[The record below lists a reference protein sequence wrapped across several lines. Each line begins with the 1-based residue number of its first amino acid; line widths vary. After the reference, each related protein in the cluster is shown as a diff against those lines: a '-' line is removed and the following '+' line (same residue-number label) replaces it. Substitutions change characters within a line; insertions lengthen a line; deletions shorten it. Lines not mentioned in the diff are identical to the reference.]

1 MHLDLL
7 LQFHEKKCLKF
18 GSGQALARPLQTSR
32 TRTHGLGIGNNME
45 EIRRLVAERLAAET
59 LLVALLSRF
68 DDHDASTRATIN
80 DAFDHATRFLED
92 RTFDASESAGLEE
105 LAHSLRVIEELRVAT
120 LGPREESKQENSL
133 GAQPS
138 CDSDCDESLTR

>member
-1 MHLDLL
+1 MLEIW
-7 LQFHEKKCLKF
+7 QR
-18 GSGQALARPLQTSR
+18 QALARPLQRSR
-32 TRTHGLGIGNNME
+32 TRTHGLGHGNNME
-45 EIRRLVAERLAAET
+45 EIRRLAAERLAAET

-68 DDHDASTRATIN
+68 DGHDASTRATIN

-92 RTFDASESAGLEE
+92 RTFDASESAGPEE

-133 GAQPS
+133 GA
-138 CDSDCDESLTR
+138 

>member
-1 MHLDLL
+1 MVW
-7 LQFHEKKCLKF
+7 
-18 GSGQALARPLQTSR
+18 
-32 TRTHGLGIGNNME
+32 GIGNNME
-45 EIRRLVAERLAAET
+45 EIRRLAAERLAAET

-92 RTFDASESAGLEE
+92 RTFDASESAGPEE

-120 LGPREESKQENSL
+120 LVPEKNRNKRILWGPSL
-133 GAQPS
+133 LA
-138 CDSDCDESLTR
+138 TRTATRV

>member
-1 MHLDLL
+1 MVW
-7 LQFHEKKCLKF
+7 
-18 GSGQALARPLQTSR
+18 
-32 TRTHGLGIGNNME
+32 GIGNNME
-45 EIRRLVAERLAAET
+45 EIRRLAAERLAAET

-92 RTFDASESAGLEE
+92 RTFDASESAGPEE

-120 LGPREESKQENSL
+120 PGPRENRNKRILWGPSLLENRT
-133 GAQPS
+133 A
-138 CDSDCDESLTR
+138 TRV

>member
-1 MHLDLL
+1 MK
-7 LQFHEKKCLKF
+7 KKCLKF
-18 GSGQALARPLQTSR
+18 GSGRRWLALCRGAELV
-32 TRTHGLGIGNNME
+32 LMVWGIGDNME
-45 EIRRLVAERLAAET
+45 EIHRLVAERLAAET

-92 RTFDASESAGLEE
+92 RTFDASESAGPEE

-133 GAQPS
+133 GPS
-138 CDSDCDESLTR
+138 LLATQTATRV

>member
-1 MHLDLL
+1 
-7 LQFHEKKCLKF
+7 LKF
-18 GSGQALARPLQTSR
+18 GSGRRWLALCRGAELV
-32 TRTHGLGIGNNME
+32 LMVWGIGNNME
-45 EIRRLVAERLAAET
+45 EIRRLAAERLAAET

-92 RTFDASESAGLEE
+92 RTFDASESAGPEE

-120 LGPREESKQENSL
+120 PGPREESKQEKFFGGLAFLRL
-133 GAQPS
+133 GLRRE
-138 CDSDCDESLTR
+138 SDTLRARR

>member
-1 MHLDLL
+1 
-7 LQFHEKKCLKF
+7 LKF
-18 GSGQALARPLQTSR
+18 GSGRRWLALCRGAELV
-32 TRTHGLGIGNNME
+32 LMVWGIGNNME
-45 EIRRLVAERLAAET
+45 EIRRLAAERLAAET

-92 RTFDASESAGLEE
+92 RTFDASESAGPEE

-133 GAQPS
+133 GA
-138 CDSDCDESLTR
+138 

>member
-18 GSGQALARPLQTSR
+18 GSGRRWLALCRGAELV
-32 TRTHGLGIGNNME
+32 LMVWGIGDNME

-80 DAFDHATRFLED
+80 DAFD
-92 RTFDASESAGLEE
+92 ASESAGPEE

-133 GAQPS
+133 GPS
-138 CDSDCDESLTR
+138 LLATQTATRV

>member
-1 MHLDLL
+1 
-7 LQFHEKKCLKF
+7 
-18 GSGQALARPLQTSR
+18 
-32 TRTHGLGIGNNME
+32 ME
-45 EIRRLVAERLAAET
+45 EIRQLAAERLAAET

-92 RTFDASESAGLEE
+92 RTFDASKSAGPEE

-120 LGPREESKQENSL
+120 LVPERIETREFFGGLAFLRLGLRRESDTL
-133 GAQPS
+133 RA
-138 CDSDCDESLTR
+138 RR